1 MTTLKKMLLALL
13 VFGGLVFLMLYT
25 TFEDVQI
32 NKYPTIEEIKEDN
45 AIERGWVPAIL
56 PDSAYEISE
65 THDIDTNQLL
75 GSFNYKESDEKKLL
89 EQLTTIPDRNG
100 TMEWGNFLFK
110 IDTDRNH
117 VKYRNKAD
125 LPRSSN

>member
-13 VFGGLVFLMLYT
+13 AFGALVFFILYS

-32 NKYPTIEEIKEDN
+32 NKYPTMEEVKEDN
-45 AIERGWVPAIL
+45 ALDRGWIPAVL

-65 THDIDTNQLL
+65 THDIDTNQLF
-75 GSFNYKESDEKKLL
+75 GSFNYKEPDEKKLL
-89 EQLTTIPDRNG
+89 EQLIIIPDTNG

-110 IDTDRNH
+110 IDKENNH

-125 LPRSSN
+125 LSRSEN